1 MGLTLPL
8 MIGTSGATRISRK
21 SERGVVA
28 SFCVET
34 SNGLL
39 SIPFA
44 RITRTSNTSGSR
56 AWPGLWNYQPF
67 DDGRHLWA
75 ARLIISNRALTFRNS
90 LAYTRATGGQT
101 LPPFRLLHE
110 RTTRSLVFEEKVIQ
124 LLEQYAAARQ
134 RSLSSVVREAV
145 VRFLESEDPHDGGS
159 GREVPDGTAKR
170 TNGKTAEPDP

>member
-1 MGLTLPL
+1 MRRASVERVSEALSLP
-8 MIGTSGATRISRK
+8 
-21 SERGVVA
+21 
-28 SFCVET
+28 FCVET

-44 RITRTSNTSGSR
+44 RITRTSNTPGSR

-67 DDGRHLWA
+67 DDGRHPRA
-75 ARLIISNRALTFRNS
+75 ALFIVSNTALTFRNA
-90 LAYTRATGGQT
+90 LAYTRAVARALVGGQT

-110 RTTRSLVFEEKVIQ
+110 RTTRSLVFEEKVIH

-145 VRFLESEDPHDGGS
+145 VRFLESEDPHNGGS

-170 TNGKTAEPDP
+170 TNGKTAGPDP